1 MPGAV
6 DEPRSASGP
15 GTVDTG
21 ALTTAIVAAGAAFFA
36 QPGDWTF
43 LSVVLGIAFL
53 LVLLAYHRP
62 REGAPTLQAV
72 FVRAAFAGTVALSL
86 CIAAGAPLQLLA
98 EGAGMPNGRHEA
110 ADAVTEW
117 VSWAWVPVTLLVF
130 WLEPRIARALA
141 TSRPD
146 RREPKA
152 AGDEAPRA
160 EER

>member
-1 MPGAV
+1 MTAAGA
-6 DEPRSASGP
+6 DDRAHGAL
-15 GTVDTG
+15 GAGAVDTG

-72 FVRAAFAGTVALSL
+72 FVRAAFAGTVGLSL
-86 CIAAGAPLQLLA
+86 CIAAGAPLQLAA
-98 EGAGMPNGRHEA
+98 EGAGMPNAHHEA

-130 WLEPRIARALA
+130 WLEPRITRALVW
-141 TSRPD
+141 SGP
-146 RREPKA
+146 
-152 AGDEAPRA
+152 APRA
-160 EER
+160 DPSHNPDPDGV